1 MRQTDKFV
9 FFFGKEDVFSNWH
22 PAGFEYK
29 GVNFN
34 CVEQFMMYS
43 KAMLFDDKE
52 AAQKILSAND
62 PKTQKAIGRTVRG
75 FDEATWD
82 AKCTSIVVVGC
93 REKFRQNLSCYKALV
108 QTGNKTLVEAS
119 PYDRI
124 WGIGLGQ
131 NDPSAEYPEKWKGL
145 NKLGKALEVTR
156 GILLGLEVDQAL
168 NTVEIKTN
176 EGVEMLNADSDLISA
191 LQSRI
196 RKDFKNKFDVSEIT
210 QNMRDGYINEGISPV
225 VGLEKDA
232 YLAIEA
238 RSMMF
243 GDAVSVAKAAL
254 IEGVVGVNE
263 RLKAMREISVDV
275 LSPELSKMWAE
286 VDALDYGKILMSAD
300 RAEDAALSMAE
311 NMRSNPDY
319 AEVMNEKSLAA
330 SIAVIDRRNQDR
342 ILAKELRKSAEVND
356 LNAEAVLQAEAA
368 VKIVEHLKTEVRESG
383 LDIVVDPYDDI
394 VDKAAESL
402 GSKGVMGVVRDANK
416 ESGSYIGNVVDKNEK
431 FALIDIGR
439 NNLVVVPST
448 ISNGELD
455 IGKRVSLKFQNGIAR
470 DVSQAQSR
478 VQEQGLE
485 R

>member
-1 MRQTDKFV
+1 MSV
-9 FFFGKEDVFSNWH
+9 
-22 PAGFEYK
+22 
-29 GVNFN
+29 
-34 CVEQFMMYS
+34 S
-43 KAMLFDDKE
+43 KARGVD
-52 AAQKILSAND
+52 
-62 PKTQKAIGRTVRG
+62 AIRV
-75 FDEATWD
+75 
-82 AKCTSIVVVGC
+82 
-93 REKFRQNLSCYKALV
+93 
-108 QTGNKTLVEAS
+108 
-119 PYDRI
+119 
-124 WGIGLGQ
+124 
-131 NDPSAEYPEKWKGL
+131 
-145 NKLGKALEVTR
+145 
-156 GILLGLEVDQAL
+156 
-168 NTVEIKTN
+168 TVEIKIC
-176 EGVEMLNADSDLISA
+176 EGVEMLNADSDLILA

-263 RLKAMREISVDV
+263 RLQAMREISVDV

-286 VDALDYGKILMSAD
+286 IDALDYGKILLSAD
-300 RAEDAALSMAE
+300 RAEDAALLMAE
-311 NMRSNPDY
+311 NMGSNPDY

-330 SIAVIDRRNQDR
+330 SIAVIERRNQDR

-368 VKIVEHLKTEVRESG
+368 LKIVEHLKTEVRESG

-416 ESGSYIGNVVDKNEK
+416 ESGSYIGNVVDKNER

-448 ISNGELD
+448 ISNGELE

-478 VQEQGLE
+478 VQKQGLE